1 MHTPTALSFSSTGS
15 PAFRLAGPL
24 LVAGASVLWGTAGVA
39 SRYAPGV
46 SAALLGEVRML
57 IGGLVLLAV
66 FGPAGALRVL
76 PALPRA
82 TLVTTGISMALF
94 QWSFFMAVAH
104 AGAGVAALVSSACA
118 PFAAELIAALLAR
131 RMPPLRFWVAL
142 AGALPGVLW
151 LARGA
156 DLSLMGVGFS
166 LLAGTAY
173 ASYAS
178 AAARLQQ
185 APGARNAGVP
195 ATAIA
200 LLCAGL
206 LLLPAAGHDVHA
218 LFDGRAL
225 LVCAWL
231 GLAGTAL
238 AYALF
243 VKGLRQLTPGSALA
257 LVQIQ
262 PLAALAFGALLL
274 GERFDVNT
282 LVAMAFLAACALLC
296 SFKPAAR

>member
-1 MHTPTALSFSSTGS
+1 MNTAAAS
-15 PAFRLAGPL
+15 PASTASPGSRLAGPL

-39 SRYAPGV
+39 ARYAPGV
-46 SAALLGEVRML
+46 PAALLGEVRML
-57 IGGLVLLAV
+57 VGGLVLLAV
-66 FGPAGALRVL
+66 FGLGDALRVL
-76 PALPRA
+76 PTLPRA
-82 TLVTTGISMALF
+82 TLLLTGIAMALF
-94 QWSFFMAVAH
+94 QWSFFMAVSH
-104 AGAGVAALVSSACA
+104 LGAGVAALVSSACA
-118 PFAAELIAALLAR
+118 PFAAELIAVLLAR
-131 RMPPLRFWVAL
+131 RVPPPRFWVAL
-142 AGALPGVLW
+142 AGAVPGVLW

-156 DLSLMGVGFS
+156 DLSVVGVLFS

-178 AAARLQQ
+178 AAGRLQQ
-185 APGARNAGVP
+185 APGARNAGLP
-195 ATAIA
+195 GTAIA
-200 LLCAGL
+200 LLCAGVV
-206 LLLPAAGHDVHA
+206 LLPAAGHDASA
-218 LFDGRAL
+218 LLDTRVL

-243 VKGLRQLTPGSALA
+243 VKGLKQLTPGSALA

-262 PLAALAFGALLL
+262 PLAAVIFGALLL

-296 SFKPAAR
+296 SFKPAAK